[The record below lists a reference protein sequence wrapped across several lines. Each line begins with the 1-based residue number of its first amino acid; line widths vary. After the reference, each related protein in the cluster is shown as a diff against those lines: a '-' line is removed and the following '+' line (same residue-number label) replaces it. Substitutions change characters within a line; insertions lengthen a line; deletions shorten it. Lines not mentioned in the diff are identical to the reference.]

1 MSVRKLK
8 TILFT
13 LKSSIDMKKELKL
26 LINPEL
32 IMRNEVDLHSMMN
45 ELEKVGSI
53 QNGIFVYD
61 SKDEDK
67 VFDIFDRYCLNH

>member
-1 MSVRKLK
+1 
-8 TILFT
+8 
-13 LKSSIDMKKELKL
+13 MKKELKL

-61 SKDEDK
+61 SKDEGE
-67 VFDIFDRYCLNH
+67 VFNIFDKYCLNR